1 MTYTAEQL
9 RVSGGQ
15 SLHEAEDVT
24 KCPEGKH
31 ALWRTVACDGVTDV
45 IECSRC
51 GQQRTT
57 SCTFDEDFS

>member
-31 ALWRTVACDGVTDV
+31 AL
-45 IECSRC
+45 
-51 GQQRTT
+51 
-57 SCTFDEDFS
+57 